1 LNLFPYYSETLVS
14 AFSKKEVLS
23 QLNKATVEVNYLDR
37 RSQQDRD
44 SLFNGIV
51 GLSGFRISKV
61 MDRGDTFLP
70 LLLGKVEE
78 TPRGCILFL
87 HYKLFPGAIFFLSFW
102 TAILLATGAFYV
114 FITPNYIYA
123 AIAVGLTILNY
134 LIALFFFNR
143 QVKSS
148 RKIFRKLLNF
158 QMKD

>member
-1 LNLFPYYSETLVS
+1 LNLLPYHSEILVS

-23 QLNKATVEVNYLDR
+23 QLNKVTVEVNYLDR

-44 SLFNGIV
+44 SFFNGII
-51 GLSGFRISKV
+51 GQSGFRISKV
-61 MDRGDTFLP
+61 VNRGDTFLP

-87 HYKLFPGAIFFLSFW
+87 QYKLFPGAIFFLSFW
-102 TAILLATGAFYV
+102 TVILLAAAVFY
-114 FITPNYIYA
+114 ILATPNYLYATA
-123 AIAVGLTILNY
+123 AIGLTAINY
-134 LIALFFFNR
+134 FIALFFFNR

-148 RKIFRKLLNF
+148 REIFHKHLNF